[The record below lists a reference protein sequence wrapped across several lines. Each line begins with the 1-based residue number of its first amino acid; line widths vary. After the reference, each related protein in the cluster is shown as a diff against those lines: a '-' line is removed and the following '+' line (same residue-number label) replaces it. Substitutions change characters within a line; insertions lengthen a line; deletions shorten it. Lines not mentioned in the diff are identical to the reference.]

1 MLHYGALHPVRDS
14 GALGAQLQRAPHAAS
29 QGAAAIA
36 ATDAATAVSAAA
48 SGLP

>member
-14 GALGAQLQRAPHAAS
+14 GALGGQPHRAALAAS

-36 ATDAATAVSAAA
+36 TTDAATAVSAAA